1 MAKALTMTCM
11 DNMLKPELIYRIKAE
26 FEEEI

>member
-1 MAKALTMTCM
+1 MAKALTMTFI
-11 DNMLKPELIYRIKAE
+11 DIKLKPELFYRIKAE